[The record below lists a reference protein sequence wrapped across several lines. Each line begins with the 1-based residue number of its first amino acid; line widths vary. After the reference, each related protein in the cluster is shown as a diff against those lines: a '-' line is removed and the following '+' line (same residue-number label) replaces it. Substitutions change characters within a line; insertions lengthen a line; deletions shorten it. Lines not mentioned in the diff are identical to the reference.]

1 MKNKLSEHLKNDL
14 DIDIEVLDIEEIS
27 NLSLLDLAS
36 SNKDIQSKIME
47 IKADREER
55 DNELD
60 RSLPLIN
67 EKERI
72 TNVQRIDESYDT
84 GFSGESTLDLT
95 ERYRKELSL
104 FSKVFRSTELLMDPD
119 EVMSIFATIVD
130 SYTYLIKAEMVSLDE
145 KIVFPFLLPIIEER
159 LEGYEG
165 KDRDNIIEFGRI
177 MLSVIRA
184 IIPNRVQSSM
194 SYDLSTNKS
203 RFQNIISK
211 KLNENITN
219 NEVMLLRLLL
229 VDIKRNELKKHI
241 GELFKLRG
249 KVCSN
254 VLFLK
259 ILMLKYERHDMHFSD
274 SNYLDEVL
282 S

>member
-1 MKNKLSEHLKNDL
+1 KNKLSEHLKNDL

-177 MLSVIRA
+177 M
-184 IIPNRVQSSM
+184 
-194 SYDLSTNKS
+194 
-203 RFQNIISK
+203 
-211 KLNENITN
+211 
-219 NEVMLLRLLL
+219 
-229 VDIKRNELKKHI
+229 
-241 GELFKLRG
+241 
-249 KVCSN
+249 
-254 VLFLK
+254 
-259 ILMLKYERHDMHFSD
+259 
-274 SNYLDEVL
+274 
-282 S
+282 

>member
-1 MKNKLSEHLKNDL
+1 
-14 DIDIEVLDIEEIS
+14 
-27 NLSLLDLAS
+27 
-36 SNKDIQSKIME
+36 ME

-211 KLNENITN
+211 KLNEN
-219 NEVMLLRLLL
+219 
-229 VDIKRNELKKHI
+229 
-241 GELFKLRG
+241 
-249 KVCSN
+249 
-254 VLFLK
+254 
-259 ILMLKYERHDMHFSD
+259 
-274 SNYLDEVL
+274 
-282 S
+282 